1 MFNYEKPEFE
11 HELSEFERI
20 EIRNKIS
27 DVMTEHFNED
37 VVQDEYNEK
46 TGHVSLEYTWYL
58 LSGYKPTLEEV
69 NNKMLKMIV
78 KYRNDY
84 FDFTNGIK
92 NEILKACKIRD
103 KDIINAAAYTAF
115 VMAEQ
120 DIIADKDL
128 QKKIL
133 EQKTD
138 IEDFYAKIGQ
148 NAYMTYSINMEM
160 ITRWSNEKYTDTIF
174 KKKVYDEIELI
185 EKEPIPEK
193 K

>member
-1 MFNYEKPEFE
+1 MFNYEKPEYE
-11 HELSEFERI
+11 HELNEYERI
-20 EIRNKIS
+20 EIRSKIS
-27 DVMTEHFNED
+27 DVLKEHFNED

-78 KYRNDY
+78 KYRNDC

-92 NEILKACKIRD
+92 NEILKVCKIRD

>member
-1 MFNYEKPEFE
+1 MFDFEKPEFE
-11 HELSEFERI
+11 HELSEYERI

-27 DVMTEHFNED
+27 DVMTEHFNDDTVKE
-37 VVQDEYNEK
+37 EYNAK
-46 TGHVSLEYTWYL
+46 TGHISLEYTWYL

-69 NNKMLKMIV
+69 NNKMLKTLA
-78 KYRNDY
+78 KYKTDY
-84 FDFTNGIK
+84 FDFTTEIK
-92 NEILKACKIRD
+92 NEILKACKFRD
-103 KDIINAAAYTAF
+103 KDKVNAAAYTAF

-138 IEDFYAKIGQ
+138 IEDFYAKMGL
-148 NAYMTYSINMEM
+148 NGYMTYSINMEM

-185 EKEPIPEK
+185 EKEPLPEK